1 LEATS
6 LRLSLGAVLLDVL
19 LGAPSAVGMGA
30 GGTDVSA
37 GTRRSRSGLGV
48 NPSLTFR
55 VRISEGAGAVSG
67 SLGGVVVDW
76 AFSNLTNLTLS
87 AVFPVCEV
95 GVLVEETGSWLLGS
109 AGDGVEAA
117 FG

>member
-1 LEATS
+1 MVC
-6 LRLSLGAVLLDVL
+6 LSLDAMVLLLDGLV
-19 LGAPSAVGMGA
+19 GAPSAVGMGA
-30 GGTDVSA
+30 GGA
-37 GTRRSRSGLGV
+37 GDSGETRRSRSGLGG

-55 VRISEGAGAVSG
+55 VRISEGAASVSG

-87 AVFPVCEV
+87 AVFSVCEV